1 MDIYKSFIKDN
12 LLILSGHI
20 LIYLQ
25 GIILMPIIIKSVG
38 VTIYGGYVLLTSAL
52 GFLFGISSLGVGF
65 RCKRYLPS
73 STDKKL
79 RCELFYPQLLFQIIS
94 IFILSLAIL
103 LLEPFM
109 KDWFLN
115 NKIEFMILL
124 APLFLWLSMFYSQA
138 ADYFR
143 YTGRMSFFNYAT
155 VLMPY
160 INIGIVVLFLYSLH
174 DLNIN
179 LLISAQIISMLLIT
193 TPLFFSIYNEIG
205 FNFPTMKI
213 NELISDIKL
222 GFPIVLGYVTNFVV
236 SSSDR
241 YVIALFLSVTA
252 VGYYN
257 PAYGLG
263 SLIIFYPMV
272 SGIVLPPLLSK
283 AVDNG
288 KEHEAR
294 VMIDYTIKGFL
305 FIGIPFLLGSY
316 VMSKPLLTMFANA
329 EVAEN
334 AYLIVPVVA
343 MGMIF
348 YGLIVILSNVL
359 FVQMKTSAIFRVNVI
374 AALLNLTLNLVLIY
388 IFRDIMM
395 AALSTLFS
403 YFIAFILITRTV
415 AANWPLN
422 FNLSILVKPVVASIL
437 MIIPLFWISS
447 QLTVYAH
454 QPLYI
459 LGEVLISGAVYI
471 VALSIL
477 GAFSRQEL
485 VYLKGVFSK

>member
-1 MDIYKSFIKDN
+1 MNLYKTFIKDN
-12 LLILSGHI
+12 LLILSGHL
-20 LIYLQ
+20 LIYMQ

-38 VTIYGGYVLLTSAL
+38 VTIYGGYILLTSAL

-73 STDKKL
+73 STDIKS

-109 KDWFLN
+109 KDWFIN

-124 APLFLWLSMFYSQA
+124 APLFLWLSMFYSQT

-160 INIGIVVLFLYSLH
+160 INIGIVLLFLYSLH

-193 TPLFFSIYNEIG
+193 TPLFFRIYNEIG

-263 SLIIFYPMV
+263 SLILFYPMV
-272 SGIVLPPLLSK
+272 SNVVLPPLLSK
-283 AVDNG
+283 AVDTG

-305 FIGIPFLLGSY
+305 FIGIPFVLGSY
-316 VMSKPLLTMFANA
+316 VMSKPLLTLLANP

-334 AYLIVPVVA
+334 AYLIVPIVA
-343 MGMIF
+343 MGTIF

-359 FVQMKTSAIFRVNVI
+359 FVQMKTGAIFRVNVI

-395 AALSTLFS
+395 AALTTLFS
-403 YFIAFILITRTV
+403 YFIAFILISRTV

-422 FNLSILVKPVVASIL
+422 FNLRILVKPVVAS
-437 MIIPLFWISS
+437 MF
-447 QLTVYAH
+447 
-454 QPLYI
+454 
-459 LGEVLISGAVYI
+459 
-471 VALSIL
+471 
-477 GAFSRQEL
+477 
-485 VYLKGVFSK
+485 

>member
-160 INIGIVVLFLYSLH
+160 INIGIVLLFLYSLH

-241 YVIALFLSVTA
+241 YVIALFLSVTS
-252 VGYYN
+252 VGYYS

-272 SGIVLPPLLSK
+272 SAVVLPPLLSK

-294 VMIDYTIKGFL
+294 VVIDYTIKGFL
-305 FIGIPFLLGSY
+305 FIGIPFVLGSY
-316 VMSKPLLTMFANA
+316 VMSKPLLTLLA
-329 EVAEN
+329 N
-334 AYLIVPVVA
+334 AYLIVPIVS

-388 IFRDIMM
+388 IFRDIRI
-395 AALSTLFS
+395 AALMTLFS
-403 YFIAFILITRTV
+403 YFIAFILISRTV
-415 AANWPLN
+415 SANWPLN
-422 FNLSILVKPVVASIL
+422 FNLRILVKPVVASMF
-437 MIIPLFWISS
+437 MIISLFWISS

-454 QPLYI
+454 HPLYI
-459 LGEVLISGAVYI
+459 LGEVMISGAVYI